1 MWNVCKLVNV
11 LFYYVMLYL
20 NIYVYDMINLYCVV
34 IIVVVDGFLKCCII
48 DVLMVEFFI

>member
-1 MWNVCKLVNV
+1 MWNVCKLDNV

-34 IIVVVDGFLKCCII
+34 IIVVVDGFLKWCII